1 METPDLLQGQIL
13 SHEKLQMPFQPR
25 PVFILGIAPRSGTTY
40 LQDLLRVHPD
50 CDVQGLELDEDYFV
64 AHSHLLAKYAKAAS
78 RFWTVREDKDTLEQ
92 YRNLLCRCLGDGLIS
107 YLRLEVIT
115 RRSASQ
121 NLGSEAKLLKVLVTK
136 TPDVANID
144 LFFKFFPEADLLIL
158 VRDGRA
164 VVESSVRTFYRSFE
178 QDTRKWAASAEA
190 ILRFTQNTPSDA
202 RYRLVRYE
210 DLYENVESEM
220 CRIMSFLRLDPSVYD
235 FERARNLAVRGS
247 SSFRRKNAEWKK
259 WWIAPGIDW
268 DPLPKTSDFR
278 PLERWSHW
286 NRAQHERFN
295 WLAGKYLAP
304 FGYKAITYSGWRWFW
319 AIYNLVLNTLP
330 LERVT
335 HYFCNGWRQL
345 QFASNKRKGAVELL
359 AKACRLL
366 MPSHT
371 DQEG

>member
-1 METPDLLQGQIL
+1 MASQHLVQEQRVSPEIPQI
-13 SHEKLQMPFQPR
+13 SCQAR

-64 AHSHLLAKYAKAAS
+64 AYSHLLVKYVNAAS
-78 RFWTVREDKDTLEQ
+78 RFWTIREDKDALER
-92 YRNLLCRCLGDGLIS
+92 YRNLVCRCLGDGLIS
-107 YLRLEVIT
+107 YLRLELLT
-115 RRSASQ
+115 RAAASRK
-121 NLGSEAKLLKVLVTK
+121 LGPETKLLKVLVTK
-136 TPDVANID
+136 TPDVTNID

-178 QDTRKWAASAEA
+178 EDTRKWAASAEA
-190 ILRFTQNTPSDA
+190 ILRFTQNTTADA
-202 RYRLVRYE
+202 RCRVVRYE

-220 CRIMSFLRLDPSVYD
+220 RGIMSFLRLDPEVYD

-247 SSFRRKNAEWKK
+247 SSLRRKNAEWKE
-259 WWIAPGIDW
+259 WWVAPGIDW
-268 DPLPKTSDFR
+268 DPMPKTPDFR
-278 PLERWSHW
+278 PLERWSRW

-304 FGYKAITYSGWRWFW
+304 FGYKTKTYSGWRSFW
-319 AIYNLVLNTLP
+319 AAYNFVLDKLP

-335 HYFCNGWRQL
+335 HYFRKSWRQL
-345 QFASNKRKGAVELL
+345 QFASNKKKATVELL
-359 AKACRLL
+359 SKARRLL
-366 MPSHT
+366 MPSRT
-371 DQEG
+371 E